1 MSIIGSNNKS
11 CITDAVYK
19 FYVESETELTPHHEY
34 YFGLYINEYVIS
46 FSNVFQKTQV
56 DGRSL
61 YEIDF
66 FKYHPNTSRSCIP
79 LNLIAHE
86 SKVVNIIG
94 FAFPLDKQKMKL
106 YSNFYYEKADMFD
119 LEPSQMY
126 ELGVSY
132 HESELTSDIRN
143 TRGDCRSVRRYD
155 KDGFYTDNVFRF
167 LDGMF
172 ASGFV
177 FPRHITDSLLHYL
190 EVELAYSVL
199 SSKGCAP
206 TQACALSSS
215 EPARDYLLVD

>member
-106 YSNFYYEKADMFD
+106 
-119 LEPSQMY
+119 
-126 ELGVSY
+126 
-132 HESELTSDIRN
+132 
-143 TRGDCRSVRRYD
+143 
-155 KDGFYTDNVFRF
+155 FRF